1 MNITMKGRNIEI
13 TSALKDRTEKKLGRL
28 ERIMDIKDV
37 SITMSVERNLHKIEV
52 TMVLNGY
59 ILRGEETSDD
69 MYTSIDLVTD
79 KMEKQLVKYKEKIQ
93 RKNKKQKAQINAM
106 TIDAD
111 LDAALDA
118 EDGDVPVRI
127 KRFAVK
133 PMMME
138 EAIMQM
144 NLLGHS
150 FFVYID
156 SETENVNVVYVRR
169 DGKYGLLEPEY

>member
-13 TSALKDRTEKKLGRL
+13 TSALKERTEKKLGRL

-37 SITMSVERNLHKIEV
+37 TITMSVERNLHKIEV
-52 TMVLNGY
+52 TMTLNGY
-59 ILRGEETSDD
+59 LLRGEETSDD

-93 RKNKKQKAQINAM
+93 RKNKKQKAQF
-106 TIDAD
+106 DAV
-111 LDAALDA
+111 AVGA
-118 EDGDVPVRI
+118 EDYSVAEEDFPVRT
-127 KRFAVK
+127 KRFPVK

-150 FFVYID
+150 FFVYMD
-156 SETENVNVVYVRR
+156 SETENVNVVYVRK